1 MSKMKK
7 TACLSIIIIITLASC
22 TKGFKEMN
30 TDPTQ
35 FVNVAPEALMSTAV
49 KRTGDMI
56 GSAGLNSGI
65 NVNMWEIAN
74 FIEAGA
80 RYSAN
85 DQGVWQSC
93 YVNVLENL
101 VQVETNY
108 GSDTLFTNRV
118 QIAKIWKAYTYSILV
133 GFLAL

>member
-1 MSKMKK
+1 M
-7 TACLSIIIIITLASC
+7 LASC
-22 TKGFKEMN
+22 TKGFQDLN

-35 FVNVAPEALMSTAV
+35 FVKVTPEALIETAV

-56 GSAGLNSGI
+56 GSSGLNSGI

-80 RYSAN
+80 RYTAN
-85 DQGVWQSC
+85 DQGVWQTS
-93 YVNVLENL
+93 YVNILENL

-108 GSDTLFTNRV
+108 GSDTSFTNRV
-118 QIAKIWKAYTYSILV
+118 QIARIWKAYTYSILT
-133 GFLAL
+133 GFLAPYQ